1 MVYHIALLIFNNNIP
16 YSHQISSIPD
26 KPEKCGDKVKILP
39 FPHPQK
45 HFPQISKRVEV
56 ILEKLLDNLVRFPN
70 GNVGKI

>member
-1 MVYHIALLIFNNNIP
+1 MNLMNLQHNIP

-26 KPEKCGDKVKILP
+26 KLEKCGDKVKIQP